1 MLKLYYEFN
10 SDLDYSRDNLRWNGW
25 GSYQEDFYASNL
37 MPEIINFLRE
47 EMDVGKD
54 VYTPSVPLP
63 AISLPKSKLSP
74 REISTLESIL
84 DEDLLQT
91 SDRER
96 ILHSAGRSYY
106 DTIRLNFNL
115 LKSFVDAVAY
125 PVSEKQITKV
135 LEYCNKNNIVVI
147 PFGGGSSVVGG
158 VEVTKAAGQS
168 KVLSL
173 DLTRYSKLID
183 LNTNNRTAT
192 FQAGIYGPHLEK
204 ILNKEGYTLGHFP
217 QSFVYSTLGGWIAA
231 RSAGQQSNRY
241 GKIEDLLVSA
251 KLITPSGIIQTGNY
265 PSSSSGPDWN
275 RIISGS
281 EGLFGIISEV
291 TIRIHEIPEK
301 RYYTGF
307 LFPNFHAGKECIREI
322 KQSGISTSMLRLS
335 DEEEARLFG
344 TLGTLGSKGIFSKI
358 KHSLQDFVL
367 NIYGLRD
374 KKAVLILGLEGEQSD
389 LEQRLIRLREIISN
403 RKGFHAGTSIG
414 KNWIKNR
421 FNMPFLRNHIMEYGF
436 GVDTMETSAPYDKLE
451 QIRDEFHTKVRS
463 QFKKAKSLC
472 HISHSYENG
481 ASLYFTVIFALDA
494 KKPIEQWFRLKKLAS
509 DIFFKHGA
517 AASHHH
523 GIGTDHKEWYT
534 KEFGKLSITA
544 LQAMKSIVDKK
555 NIMNPKKVF
564 HG

>member
-1 MLKLYYEFN
+1 MLKLYYEFKP
-10 SDLDYSRDNLRWNGW
+10 DLDYSRENLRWNGW
-25 GSYQEDFYASNL
+25 GSYQEDFYASDL
-37 MPEIINFLRE
+37 MPEIIDFLRT

-54 VYTPSVPLP
+54 VFTPSVPLP
-63 AISLPKSKLSP
+63 SISISKSKFTP
-74 REISTLESIL
+74 KEITFFSAIL
-84 DEDLLQT
+84 DEEQFQT

-115 LKSFVDAVAY
+115 LKSFVDGVAY
-125 PVSEKQITKV
+125 PVSENQITKV
-135 LEYCNKNNIVVI
+135 LDYCNKNNIVVI

-158 VEVTKAAGQS
+158 VEVTKGTGQS
-168 KVLSL
+168 KILSL
-173 DLTRYSKLID
+173 DLTKYNKLVN

-192 FQAGIYGPHLEK
+192 FQSGIYGPHLEQ
-204 ILNKEGYTLGHFP
+204 ILNKEGFTLGHFP

-251 KLITPSGIIQTGNY
+251 KLITPSGIIQTGDY
-265 PSSSSGPDWN
+265 PASSSGPDWN
-275 RIISGS
+275 HIIAGS
-281 EGLFGIISEV
+281 EGLLGIISEV
-291 TIRIHEIPEK
+291 TIRIHELPEK
-301 RYYTGF
+301 RYYTGI
-307 LFPNFHAGKECIREI
+307 LFPSFHEGKECIREI
-322 KQSGISTSMLRLS
+322 KQSGIPTSMMRLS

-344 TLGTLGSKGIFSKI
+344 TLGTLGNKGIFSHL
-358 KHSLQDFVL
+358 KHSIQNFVL
-367 NIYGLRD
+367 NLYGLRD
-374 KKAVLILGLEGEQSD
+374 KKSVLIIGLEGDQSD
-389 LEQRLIRLREIISN
+389 IEHRLLKLKEIISKH
-403 RKGFHAGTSIG
+403 KGFHAGTSIG

-421 FNMPFLRNHIMEYGF
+421 FNMPFLRNHIVEYGF

-494 KKPIEQWFRLKKLAS
+494 KKPIEQWFKLKRIAS
-509 DIFFKHGA
+509 ELFLKHKA
-517 AASHHH
+517 SASHHH
-523 GIGTDHKEWYT
+523 GIGMDHKEFYQ
-534 KEFGKLSITA
+534 KEFGKLSISA
-544 LQAMKSIVDKK
+544 LQAMKSSLDKK
-555 NIMNPKKVF
+555 GIMNPKKVF